1 MKRVFVDTSGI
12 MAMLV
17 ANDGFHRQAKNT
29 FKRLAQ
35 DGVALVTSSYI
46 LVETYT
52 LLGRR
57 LGLEAVQTF
66 RSEFAPVFDVV
77 WVDQDLHDAGLDL
90 LAREGR
96 RDLSLVDATSFVI
109 MRRQR
114 IDDAFTYDSHFSEAG
129 FAQVA

>member
-17 ANDGFHRQAKNT
+17 ANDRFHRQAKNT

-46 LVETYT
+46 LVETYA